1 MNISTFSIYNINP
14 NSVAETNTGFVPVTV
29 TNLMLRNCN
38 ILTPSSSFMRELD
51 PVSELVVE
59 EHPHRVWAS
68 LHTSRLESLYT
79 HGNEIKDF
87 NVSKDLFA
95 QIQGLTAF
103 IITIGSHGAL
113 QAVGPYLRTWIRP
126 TGTWTLTSGFCAKH
140 PMTWTARL
148 RLSIKIRYRDPVS

>member
-103 IITIGSHGAL
+103 IITIGSPWSSEGGGSIPKDMDSADRDMDIDERL
-113 QAVGPYLRTWIRP
+113 LCQTPDDMDSAV
-126 TGTWTLTSGFCAKH
+126 AVV
-140 PMTWTARL
+140 
-148 RLSIKIRYRDPVS
+148 D